1 MVISKAGEIRPLLRE
16 RWKSRCRLDL
26 LID

>member
-16 RWKSRCRLDL
+16 TRGADS
-26 LID
+26 IY